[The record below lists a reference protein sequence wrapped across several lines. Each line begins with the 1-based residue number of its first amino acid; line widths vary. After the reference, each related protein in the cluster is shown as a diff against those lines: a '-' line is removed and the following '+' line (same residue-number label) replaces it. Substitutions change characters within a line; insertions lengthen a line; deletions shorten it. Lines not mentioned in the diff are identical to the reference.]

1 MPVPQYYKFHVPMLK
16 FLGDGQPHNVKEV
29 RKAMKEYFHLTD
41 EEASQVL
48 PSKRQTVLANRV
60 GWASTY
66 LKKAGLLDKPSRGT
80 FVITEA
86 GKAVLRDLPEVI
98 DSKWLSRFESFRQF
112 LNLDKEEAGEDSTKK
127 K

>member
-1 MPVPQYYKFHVPMLK
+1 MPVPQYYKLHIPMLK

-66 LKKAGLLDKPSRGT
+66 LKRQGCWISRHGARLLSLKRGKRCSGT
-80 FVITEA
+80 R
-86 GKAVLRDLPEVI
+86 LR
-98 DSKWLSRFESFRQF
+98 
-112 LNLDKEEAGEDSTKK
+112 
-127 K
+127 